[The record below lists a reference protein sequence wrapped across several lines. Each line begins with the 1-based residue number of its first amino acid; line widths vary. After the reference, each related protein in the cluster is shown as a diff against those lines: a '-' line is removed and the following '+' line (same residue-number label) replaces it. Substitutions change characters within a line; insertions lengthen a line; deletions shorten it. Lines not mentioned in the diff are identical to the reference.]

1 MSQSWIDALEPLRRV
16 PDALAGQSSIDQV
29 VKPLR
34 QVAEGLAPSGSTA
47 STVLSGAPIGHPLH
61 PMLTDVVIGCFTSA
75 VVIDLVGGRKR
86 AKAAD
91 RLIALGLLSA
101 VPTVAAGLHDW
112 ATLDQDDQRV
122 GAVHAAANAVGN
134 VLFAASWVSRKR
146 GRRMRGRALAAA
158 GLALTTA
165 SGFLG
170 GDLSFRRGAGVDNTA
185 FLEGPEDWT
194 AVADESDLEEGKPVA
209 VQAGDMKVLLVRQ
222 NGSVAALADR
232 CAHKGGPLHEGEV
245 ADGCV
250 TCPWHQSTFRLSD
263 GSVVTGPTAHP
274 QPTLQVRAVAGK
286 IEVRR

>member
-1 MSQSWIDALEPLRRV
+1 MSQSWINALEPLRRL
-16 PDALAGQSSIDQV
+16 PDAIAEQGSIDQV
-29 VKPLR
+29 VKPLK
-34 QVAEGLAPSGSTA
+34 QVADGLAPSGSKA

-61 PMLTDVVIGCFTSA
+61 PLLTDVVIGCFTSA
-75 VVIDLVGGRKR
+75 VAIDLVGGRKR

-101 VPTVAAGLHDW
+101 APTVASGLHDW
-112 ATLDQDDQRV
+112 ATLDPDDQRV
-122 GAVHAAANAVGN
+122 GAVHAAGNAVAN
-134 VLFAASWVSRKR
+134 LLFGASWLSRKR
-146 GRRMRGRALAAA
+146 GRRMRGRALALTGLAVAAAA
-158 GLALTTA
+158 GY
-165 SGFLG
+165 LG

-194 AVADESDLEEGKPVA
+194 AVADESALEEGKPIA

-222 NGSVAALADR
+222 DGTVAALADR

-250 TCPWHQSTFRLSD
+250 TCPWHRSTFRLSD

-274 QPTLQVRAVAGK
+274 QPTLQVRTVAGK